1 MFFDEIMAQAP
12 FFQDAGKGSGTGPDI
27 SQPIFPTLLMAGPAT
42 PRTTAS
48 GDEA

>member
-27 SQPIFPTLLMAGPAT
+27 SPTDLPHVAHGWAGDSQNNCI
-42 PRTTAS
+42 RR
-48 GDEA
+48 